1 MNRAIYPILSGAV
14 AQEKQ
19 LTVFAN
25 NLANVNTAGFKQD
38 QQGFRGL
45 FARASSTGWEWS
57 VRRPLLRHFDQTG
70 RSQRTGVC
78 RSAWCANGL

>member
-19 LTVFAN
+19 LQVFAN

-45 FARASSTGWEWS
+45 LARTNSTALSGTSSHSLVSSIS
-57 VRRPLLRHFDQTG
+57 VRP
-70 RSQRTGVC
+70 
-78 RSAWCANGL
+78 